1 MIAID
6 ANILIRYIVRE
17 NPELTYAADML
28 LDGLTPETP
37 GFLCREVVM
46 ETAWVLERVYGF
58 ARIAVTDAMLRL
70 TLRSN
75 VLTEERADVVNAAFA
90 YGQGSADFADLMI
103 LAAAERVGATP
114 LYTFDRRLAREE
126 GATLLSAQP
135 S

>member
-58 ARIAVTDAMLRL
+58 ARIAVTDAILRL

-75 VLTEERADVVNAAFA
+75 VLTEERADVVNAALA
-90 YGQGSADFADLMI
+90 YSRGGPDFADLMI

-126 GATLLSAQP
+126 GAALLGA
-135 S
+135 